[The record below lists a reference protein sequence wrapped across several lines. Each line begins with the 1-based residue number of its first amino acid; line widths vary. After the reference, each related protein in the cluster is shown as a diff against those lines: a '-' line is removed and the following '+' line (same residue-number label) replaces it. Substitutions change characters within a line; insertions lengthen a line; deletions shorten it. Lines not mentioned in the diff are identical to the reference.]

1 MDVEFAL
8 QDLLT
13 RLAEQNIHIEV
24 RKVPDKELIY
34 EVKMPDRVSSISKSF
49 SQGPFARQMNDS
61 SKVEEEERLSLQAQ
75 MLGVGQLETDKVK
88 QKVRMQNQFK
98 QVMLG
103 LTGDRLLV
111 RHGGGFLD
119 FVEFLDRKGLIPRD

>member
-1 MDVEFAL
+1 
-8 QDLLT
+8 
-13 RLAEQNIHIEV
+13 
-24 RKVPDKELIY
+24 
-34 EVKMPDRVSSISKSF
+34 
-49 SQGPFARQMNDS
+49 
-61 SKVEEEERLSLQAQ
+61 